1 MKKFSRCV
9 LILILVA
16 IISGVAGY
24 MYENKKILPM
34 YESTTQLYVV
44 PGEENEASIRAS
56 NGGLKEDFTI
66 IFKSNVVISAAQK
79 IAGTSEDIAQYLE
92 VSSPANSNIVE
103 IKCVNP
109 DQNTAKKYVDAVAAT
124 AIKTTSI
131 IPVNSIQ
138 ILSEGTSSGV
148 AFKPDLYRNTA
159 IITGIASAICL
170 FIEVILCLFMSAFKS
185 KDDDYN
191 HEFEY
196 ERRFGHMDYID
207 HKPQLIEDGK
217 DKQAKAVSAANV
229 DEAEVLDKLEHEVS
243 DYFNEGK
250 EEKNKKSRKRKKSSG
265 KSEDDI
271 IKQPETYV
279 VNSISAADEEQK
291 VIEDEGSD
299 AVNSIGVADEEQ
311 EVIEDEGSDAVNSI
325 GAADEEQ
332 EVIEDEGSDA
342 VNSIDTADE
351 EQEVIKNET
360 SEIVYNAE
368 EAAYAKPEV
377 EDVHNGKPEMDVTY
391 SADAVDVEQEET
403 ENKGSDAVNSIGTA
417 DEEQE
422 VIKNET
428 SEIVYNAE
436 EAAFTKPEV
445 ENAHS
450 GKPEMEVPYSDEEA
464 DKKQE
469 DTDKPVTEVV
479 YKAEI
484 TDEEYKALREAT
496 AVEADDNIESEVIR
510 KADKLSDEE
519 LKNIEIEDQAAAT
532 IDEDQ
537 TVEKVLQ
544 EAAETFSSDVADI
557 QEASKKN
564 YRIIGT
570 IRK

>member
-170 FIEVILCLFMSAFKS
+170 FIEVIVCLFMSAFKS

-279 VNSISAADEEQK
+279 VNSIST
-291 VIEDEGSD
+291 
-299 AVNSIGVADEEQ
+299 ADEEQ

-332 EVIEDEGSDA
+332 EVI
-342 VNSIDTADE
+342 
-351 EQEVIKNET
+351 KNET

-368 EAAYAKPEV
+368 EAVYAKPEV
-377 EDVHNGKPEMDVTY
+377 EDAHNGKPEMDVTY

-403 ENKGSDAVNSIGTA
+403 ENKGSDVVNNIDSA
-417 DEEQE
+417 DEEQ
-422 VIKNET
+422 
-428 SEIVYNAE
+428 E

-445 ENAHS
+445 ENVHS

>member
-170 FIEVILCLFMSAFKS
+170 FIEVIVCLFMSAFKS

-279 VNSISAADEEQK
+279 VNSI
-291 VIEDEGSD
+291 
-299 AVNSIGVADEEQ
+299 
-311 EVIEDEGSDAVNSI
+311 

-403 ENKGSDAVNSIGTA
+403 ENKGSDVVNSIDSV
-417 DEEQE
+417 DEEQ
-422 VIKNET
+422 
-428 SEIVYNAE
+428 E
-436 EAAFTKPEV
+436 EAAFTKPKV
-445 ENAHS
+445 ENVHS

-496 AVEADDNIESEVIR
+496 AVEAADNIESEVIR

-537 TVEKVLQ
+537 TVEKVLH

>member
-170 FIEVILCLFMSAFKS
+170 FIEVIVCLFMSAFKS

-279 VNSISAADEEQK
+279 VNSIGA
-291 VIEDEGSD
+291 
-299 AVNSIGVADEEQ
+299 ADEEQ

-342 VNSIDTADE
+342 VNSIGTADE

-391 SADAVDVEQEET
+391 SADAVDVEQEE
-403 ENKGSDAVNSIGTA
+403 
-417 DEEQE
+417 
-422 VIKNET
+422 
-428 SEIVYNAE
+428 
-436 EAAFTKPEV
+436 AAFTKPEV
-445 ENAHS
+445 ENVHS

-469 DTDKPVTEVV
+469 DTDKPVTDVV

>member
-148 AFKPDLYRNTA
+148 AFKPDLYRNIA

-170 FIEVILCLFMSAFKS
+170 FIEVIVCLFMSAFKS

-299 AVNSIGVADEEQ
+299 AVNSIGAADEEQ
-311 EVIEDEGSDAVNSI
+311 KVIEDEGSDAVNSI

-342 VNSIDTADE
+342 VNSIGTADE

-368 EAAYAKPEV
+368 EAVYAKPEV

-403 ENKGSDAVNSIGTA
+403 ENKGSDVVNSIDSA
-417 DEEQE
+417 DEEQ
-422 VIKNET
+422 
-428 SEIVYNAE
+428 E

-469 DTDKPVTEVV
+469 DTDKPVTDVV

>member
-170 FIEVILCLFMSAFKS
+170 FIEVIVCLFMSAFKS

-279 VNSISAADEEQK
+279 VNSI
-291 VIEDEGSD
+291 
-299 AVNSIGVADEEQ
+299 
-311 EVIEDEGSDAVNSI
+311 

-403 ENKGSDAVNSIGTA
+403 ENKGSDVVNNIDSA
-417 DEEQE
+417 DEEQ
-422 VIKNET
+422 
-428 SEIVYNAE
+428 E

-445 ENAHS
+445 ENVHS

-469 DTDKPVTEVV
+469 DTDKPVTDVV

-496 AVEADDNIESEVIR
+496 AVEANDNIESEVIR

-537 TVEKVLQ
+537 TVEKVLH

>member
-170 FIEVILCLFMSAFKS
+170 FIEVIVCLFMSAFKS

-279 VNSISAADEEQK
+279 VNSISAADEEQ
-291 VIEDEGSD
+291 
-299 AVNSIGVADEEQ
+299 

-325 GAADEEQ
+325 G
-332 EVIEDEGSDA
+332 
-342 VNSIDTADE
+342 TADE

-391 SADAVDVEQEET
+391 RADAVDVEQEET
-403 ENKGSDAVNSIGTA
+403 ENKGSDVVNSIDSV
-417 DEEQE
+417 DEEQ
-422 VIKNET
+422 
-428 SEIVYNAE
+428 E

-469 DTDKPVTEVV
+469 DTDKPVTDVV

>member
-148 AFKPDLYRNTA
+148 AFKPDLYRNIA

-170 FIEVILCLFMSAFKS
+170 FIEVIVCLFMSAFKS

-279 VNSISAADEEQK
+279 VNSI
-291 VIEDEGSD
+291 
-299 AVNSIGVADEEQ
+299 
-311 EVIEDEGSDAVNSI
+311 

-403 ENKGSDAVNSIGTA
+403 ENKGSDVVNSIDSV
-417 DEEQE
+417 DEEQ
-422 VIKNET
+422 
-428 SEIVYNAE
+428 E
-436 EAAFTKPEV
+436 EAAFTKPKV
-445 ENAHS
+445 ENVHS

-496 AVEADDNIESEVIR
+496 AVEAADNIESEVIR

-537 TVEKVLQ
+537 TVEKVLH

>member
-148 AFKPDLYRNTA
+148 AFKPDLYRNIA

-170 FIEVILCLFMSAFKS
+170 FIEVIVCLFMSAFKS

-299 AVNSIGVADEEQ
+299 AVNSIGAADEEQ
-311 EVIEDEGSDAVNSI
+311 KVIEDEGSDAVNSI

-342 VNSIDTADE
+342 VNNIGTADE

-368 EAAYAKPEV
+368 EAVYAKPEV

-403 ENKGSDAVNSIGTA
+403 ENKGSDVVNSIDSA
-417 DEEQE
+417 DEEQ
-422 VIKNET
+422 
-428 SEIVYNAE
+428 E

-469 DTDKPVTEVV
+469 DTDKPVTDVV

>member
-170 FIEVILCLFMSAFKS
+170 FIEVIVCLFMSAFKS

-279 VNSISAADEEQK
+279 VNSI
-291 VIEDEGSD
+291 
-299 AVNSIGVADEEQ
+299 
-311 EVIEDEGSDAVNSI
+311 

-403 ENKGSDAVNSIGTA
+403 ENKGSDVVNSIDSV
-417 DEEQE
+417 DEEQ
-422 VIKNET
+422 
-428 SEIVYNAE
+428 E

-445 ENAHS
+445 ENVHS

-496 AVEADDNIESEVIR
+496 AVEAADNIESEVIR

-537 TVEKVLQ
+537 TVEKVLH

>member
-1 MKKFSRCV
+1 MNKFSRCV

-170 FIEVILCLFMSAFKS
+170 FIEVIVCLFMSAFKS

-279 VNSISAADEEQK
+279 VNSI
-291 VIEDEGSD
+291 
-299 AVNSIGVADEEQ
+299 
-311 EVIEDEGSDAVNSI
+311 
-325 GAADEEQ
+325 GA
-332 EVIEDEGSDA
+332 
-342 VNSIDTADE
+342 ADE

-368 EAAYAKPEV
+368 EAVYAKPEV

-403 ENKGSDAVNSIGTA
+403 ENKGSDVVNSIDSE
-417 DEEQE
+417 DEEQ
-422 VIKNET
+422 
-428 SEIVYNAE
+428 E

-445 ENAHS
+445 ENVHS

>member
-148 AFKPDLYRNTA
+148 AFKPDLYRNIA

-170 FIEVILCLFMSAFKS
+170 FIEVIVCLFMSAFKS

-299 AVNSIGVADEEQ
+299 AVNSIGAADEEQ

-342 VNSIDTADE
+342 VNNIGTADE

-368 EAAYAKPEV
+368 EAVYAKPEV

-403 ENKGSDAVNSIGTA
+403 ENKGSDVVNSIDSA
-417 DEEQE
+417 DEEQ
-422 VIKNET
+422 
-428 SEIVYNAE
+428 E

>member
-170 FIEVILCLFMSAFKS
+170 FIEVIVCLFMSAFKS

-279 VNSISAADEEQK
+279 VNSI
-291 VIEDEGSD
+291 
-299 AVNSIGVADEEQ
+299 
-311 EVIEDEGSDAVNSI
+311 

-342 VNSIDTADE
+342 VNSIGTADE

-368 EAAYAKPEV
+368 EAVYAKPVV

-403 ENKGSDAVNSIGTA
+403 ENKGSDVVNSIDSE
-417 DEEQE
+417 DEEQ
-422 VIKNET
+422 
-428 SEIVYNAE
+428 E

-445 ENAHS
+445 ENVHS

>member
-170 FIEVILCLFMSAFKS
+170 FIEVIVCLFMSAFKS

-279 VNSISAADEEQK
+279 VNSI
-291 VIEDEGSD
+291 
-299 AVNSIGVADEEQ
+299 
-311 EVIEDEGSDAVNSI
+311 

-403 ENKGSDAVNSIGTA
+403 ENKGSDVVNSIDSV
-417 DEEQE
+417 DEEQ
-422 VIKNET
+422 
-428 SEIVYNAE
+428 E

-445 ENAHS
+445 ENVHS

-496 AVEADDNIESEVIR
+496 AVEAADNIESEVIR